1 MAEGRGCRVIKI
13 VQIQFEVK
21 TTCYKAFLLE
31 TSSRALYFIFQ
42 IAFLKLC
49 GVKCKT
55 LFFILFLYIK
65 KKIQF
70 FVYKGKNVFRNILE
84 TKCYPQLM

>member
-55 LFFILFLYIK
+55 LFFYIIFNIL

-70 FVYKGKNVFRNILE
+70 FV
-84 TKCYPQLM
+84 